1 MNNSEVEDLLE
12 RYPLNCLD
20 AGLLDGIRGLL
31 GNNRQD
37 ETFTNAYGR
46 LQAIIANIITNYP
59 TGAIPTAVVEAEVP
73 AYKSD

>member
-1 MNNSEVEDLLE
+1 MNSSEVEDLRE
-12 RYPLNCLD
+12 RYPLNRLD
-20 AGLLDGIRGLL
+20 AGLLDGVRGLL

-46 LQAIIANIITNYP
+46 LQAIIANIIPNYP
-59 TGAIPTAVVEAEVP
+59 TGTVPTAVVEAEVP